1 MPPVSEPTEDVS
13 GSGPSGRDAA
23 RPKPVWLR
31 IVIFLGIAGV
41 SLVVLYGIFLVLIYL
56 MFREPPIYQGVES
69 RFVEGEIEPGQTV
82 LAEVDVSVDMNEL
95 FASFDRMKIEL
106 TLTEPSPQAAVFGSF
121 AVEDVGATRPAL
133 LGETVDVEKLDVPYP
148 CGEDAQRCV
157 IPVEVQLG
165 NVGTTP
171 ERWTLRA
178 VISRDTRDK
187 EQADAFEVPSLRT
200 QLSASTAGRDE
211 WASPGPISF
220 DASTELVAY
229 SVTVDTS
236 VSDPSLFEVVVT
248 EPRHWLVTRTIE
260 AVIGP
265 QDLSW
270 SLVYYDPSPQPLA
283 QQARCDQNGCQ
294 LNLVALFRP
303 RRDDW
308 WIPIVRPTA
317 TAPPDLLKQHSTNV
331 EIEQINITEVSG
343 LLGEQ
348 KPSGNLTL
356 RIEGE
361 ANMTQA
367 ALAILVY
374 PEDDFEWAIPRLRTD
389 DGQTPQSYRWFNLEC
404 DEQRCVRDVEVTWD
418 LPNRT
423 EPIPLEYWIT
433 VIGGTGDGLA
443 NRQPPSITIEK

>member
-1 MPPVSEPTEDVS
+1 MASITIRPGSPPDSNTLSTLGAVSDSESSHASLRVNGDRPRSLFMSKNGQVAS
-13 GSGPSGRDAA
+13 SPSRM
-23 RPKPVWLR
+23 RTYP
-31 IVIFLGIAGV
+31 
-41 SLVVLYGIFLVLIYL
+41 
-56 MFREPPIYQGVES
+56 E
-69 RFVEGEIEPGQTV
+69 
-82 LAEVDVSVDMNEL
+82 
-95 FASFDRMKIEL
+95 AS
-106 TLTEPSPQAAVFGSF
+106 TQ
-121 AVEDVGATRPAL
+121 
-133 LGETVDVEKLDVPYP
+133 
-148 CGEDAQRCV
+148 CGDD
-157 IPVEVQLG
+157 
-165 NVGTTP
+165 
-171 ERWTLRA
+171 
-178 VISRDTRDK
+178 ISRDTRDK

-211 WASPGPISF
+211 WVSPGPISF

-248 EPRHWLVTRTIE
+248 EPRHWLVTRTID

-265 QDLSW
+265 RDLSW

-317 TAPPDLLKQHSTNV
+317 AAPLDLLKQHSTNV
-331 EIEQINITEVSG
+331 EIEQINITEMSG

-348 KPSGNLTL
+348 NPSGNLTL

-361 ANMTQA
+361 ANTTQA

-433 VIGGTGDGLA
+433 VIGGIGDGLA
-443 NRQPPSITIEK
+443 SRQPPSITIEK